1 MKKLIINTFLYILA
15 MSLFAPSMENK
26 TESISKKYSLVKQS
40 ISSLLNN
47 ESINDTAALKDFDS
61 LDNIRSTNQSTII
74 TYKLEDK
81 DVFANVGSTFAAKHK
96 FIIEENFGPYL
107 INDPKISNQ
116 NSDRLIELN

>member
-1 MKKLIINTFLYILA
+1 

-47 ESINDTAALKDFDS
+47 ESINDTAALKYFDS
-61 LDNIRSTNQSTII
+61 LDNIKSTNQYTII